1 MLNRIYMV
9 LMAVVIWK
17 GYQHFTAVEPA
28 PAPPKPVESTVEY
41 TNEPTFNSDLYS
53 QPQEPTFVCD
63 GRTHCSQMRSEEE
76 AIFFINNCPN
86 TRMDGDH
93 DGEPCEQQFRD
104 EPFNDQQSRHR
115 KSK

>member
-1 MLNRIYMV
+1 MPHLCYRKLQWMAWV
-9 LMAVVIWK
+9 LA
-17 GYQHFTAVEPA
+17 
-28 PAPPKPVESTVEY
+28 S
-41 TNEPTFNSDLYS
+41 NEPSLYSDLDD

-86 TRMDGDH
+86 TRMDGNH
-93 DGEPCEQQFRD
+93 DGEPCERQFRD